1 MLDAHV
7 AGTANHIRQ
16 LRAQI
21 SFCVNCGVSNQRP
34 NSTVEFQHTEESKKD
49 TIAFSDDGVCD
60 ACRTAERKK
69 EIDWEERERKLVE
82 LCDRFRSRNGSYD
95 CLVPGSGGKDSFYQ
109 SWVLKYK
116 YGMNPLTVTWAP
128 NMYTDWGQHNF
139 NAWIHS
145 GMDNYLMTAS
155 GRSKRLL
162 TRLAVENIFHAFQPF
177 IIGQKCF
184 APKMALLFNIPLVFY
199 GENEAEYGNPFED
212 NADAQRS
219 YDYFASAS
227 DEDLFLGIRSVADV
241 STLLACGADKVAL
254 NTAATRDPALIT
266 EIADRFGAQ
275 ATVVSIEAIRG
286 EGGLWQAM
294 TDNGRNHTGRDV
306 LEWAREA
313 EDRGAGEIV
322 LTTIHTE
329 GLGQG
334 YDLEMIEKVADMV
347 SIPVVACGGLGT
359 SDHLSDLIQ
368 QTKASAAAS
377 AQALH
382 WKKLELS
389 DLRSTLADEGC
400 FVRPI

>member
-1 MLDAHV
+1 MRNIRLIARLDV
-7 AGTANHIRQ
+7 KMNWLIK
-16 LRAQI
+16 
-21 SFCVNCGVSNQRP
+21 GVQMEGWRKVGDP
-34 NSTVEFQHTEESKKD
+34 AEFAKLY
-49 TIAFSDDGVCD
+49 
-60 ACRTAERKK
+60 AE
-69 EIDWEERERKLVE
+69 
-82 LCDRFRSRNGSYD
+82 NGAD
-95 CLVPGSGGKDSFYQ
+95 
-109 SWVLKYK
+109 
-116 YGMNPLTVTWAP
+116 
-128 NMYTDWGQHNF
+128 
-139 NAWIHS
+139 
-145 GMDNYLMTAS
+145 
-155 GRSKRLL
+155 
-162 TRLAVENIFHAFQPF
+162 E
-177 IIGQKCF
+177 
-184 APKMALLFNIPLVFY
+184 LLFMDVVASLYDRNNLQDIVEKVASKVFVPMTV
-199 GENEAEYGNPFED
+199 GG
-212 NADAQRS
+212 
-219 YDYFASAS
+219 
-227 DEDLFLGIRSVADV
+227 GIRSVADV

-286 EGGLWQAM
+286 EGGRWQAM

-306 LEWAREA
+306 LDWAREA

-322 LTTIHTE
+322 LTSIHTE